1 MKTSVILEKL
11 RSFMRLS
18 QTPVSAHM
26 LVEQIS
32 QSLRLQPVVIATQA
46 VAAVAIL
53 LYFWSVAF
61 KPVLFVWA
69 AAVVAVL
76 WYWTDFKRR
85 FARDDARQT
94 NVRQWISRWMV
105 LCGASGLLWG
115 AAGFV
120 FQLMAHEMLDQ
131 MILVCIIIAVVFA
144 SWPAFSCWLPGLTVF
159 TVVSLS
165 PVLLVLAA
173 AYGVGEAAV
182 SLILVVV
189 AVCVLYCG
197 RHFNDIVA
205 RGAKRPAR
213 GKTQSRK
220 VARGK

>member
-1 MKTSVILEKL
+1 M
-11 RSFMRLS
+11 
-18 QTPVSAHM
+18 
-26 LVEQIS
+26 
-32 QSLRLQPVVIATQA
+32 
-46 VAAVAIL
+46 
-53 LYFWSVAF
+53 
-61 KPVLFVWA
+61 
-69 AAVVAVL
+69 
-76 WYWTDFKRR
+76 
-85 FARDDARQT
+85 
-94 NVRQWISRWMV
+94 
-105 LCGASGLLWG
+105 
-115 AAGFV
+115 

-205 RGAKRPAR
+205 RGVIREAQNAQLVEKLRAEKSLAESERRRRPWQVNAGHGFSRAR
-213 GKTQSRK
+213 TMTCGSPCRRWDLSADSAG
-220 VARGK
+220 ARDRLGQRSGGAVK